1 MTKTRFTQWVVLVC
15 MGALAACTSDGGPAG
30 NTELNVLI
38 PSGSSQSGPGT
49 TPFNITTVEYTIVC
63 DDGIDYDPTT

>member
-1 MTKTRFTQWVVLVC
+1 MFGCQPS
-15 MGALAACTSDGGPAG
+15 GSAG

-63 DDGIDYDPTT
+63 DDGIDYDPTTNPDIDS